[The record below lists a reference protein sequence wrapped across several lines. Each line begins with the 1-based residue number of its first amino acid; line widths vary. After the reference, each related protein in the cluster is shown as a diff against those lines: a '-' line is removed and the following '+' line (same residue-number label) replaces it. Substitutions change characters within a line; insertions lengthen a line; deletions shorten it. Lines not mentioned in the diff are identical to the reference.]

1 MSLLGKLMSQ
11 ARKSEIGFGI
21 HNNCVVL
28 KADNEVK
35 KNKDGEVLKRN
46 SWTTIGQKND
56 AGEIVAEKEVAWFNL
71 DPTSEYLW
79 DNFSSQMEQ
88 MSAIVDTLRPP
99 TTDDKDI
106 WDMAIDAVAADLG
119 IGLTLDE
126 LKESLKVKK
135 TCEAFMKGVGDVY
148 AELLEPLVG
157 PKSLPV
163 RFKVVYDA
171 GGKYLQQ
178 PRYGI
183 FVENMEIPVEDSRL
197 KVSKQEEEY
206 KIKSSA
212 LSSSKPNMSN
222 KNI

>member
-1 MSLLGKLMSQ
+1 MSLLGKLMAQ

-21 HNNCVVL
+21 HSNCVVL
-28 KADNEVK
+28 KVDNTVK

-56 AGEIVAEKEVAWFNL
+56 AGEVVAEKEVAWFNL
-71 DPTSEYLW
+71 DPSSEYVW
-79 DNFSSQMEQ
+79 DNFSSQIEQ

-106 WDMAIDAVAADLG
+106 WDMAFDAIIEDLKIESTIEG
-119 IGLTLDE
+119 
-126 LKESLKVKK
+126 LKEALKVKK
-135 TCEAFMKGVGDVY
+135 TCEALIKAVGDTY

-157 PKSLPV
+157 PKSLAV

-206 KIKSSA
+206 RIKSTA
-212 LSSSKPNMSN
+212 LSSSKPVLTN